1 MSKMQEKADEII
13 RQELSGQTPEQA
25 QELEMDKQA
34 LEARFQ
40 RAKKV
45 ILKSQ
50 NPELMKKAWQDLYI
64 ILKKVL

>member
-50 NPELMKKAWQDLYI
+50 NPELMKKA
-64 ILKKVL
+64 